1 MNNNKT
7 IAVILTRNGTEYS
20 DEEKDFA
27 ANHLRNAHNAGQVI
41 LLGGKIYN
49 KPSALKDLIEKNL
62 ENTYVILSLTEDIY
76 FIPPENNENIVYEL
90 ERHEAEKTS
99 WEIVYAMCEQ
109 GKKS

>member
-7 IAVILTRNGTEYS
+7 IAVILTRNGTDYS
-20 DEEKDFA
+20 DEGKDYV
-27 ANHLRNAHNAGQVI
+27 ANHLRDNHNAGQI
-41 LLGGKIYN
+41 TLYGGKTYN